1 MIFMVPYS
9 CTMKNSA
16 LNTWLIEIISALLIL
31 LFVYTGISKL
41 HEQDTFRIVLSKSP
55 LIGSYAHIF
64 AWLLSLIELSTGLL
78 LLFPFTRKLGLQI
91 ALILMCL
98 FTGYIAYMI
107 LFTPKLPCSCGG
119 VLKQMTWKQHLP
131 FNICFTVLAAAGL
144 WLYQKNKFFIAIDR
158 ISRTP
163 V

>member
-1 MIFMVPYS
+1 MIFIAPYS

-55 LIGSYAHIF
+55 LIESHAHIF
-64 AWLLSLIELSTGLL
+64 AWLLPLTELSTGLL
-78 LLFPFTRKLGLQI
+78 LLFPFTRKLGIVI

-107 LFTPKLPCSCGG
+107 LFTSKLPCSCGG
-119 VLKQMTWKQHLP
+119 VLQQMTWKQHLL

-144 WLYQKNKFFIAIDR
+144 RLYKKNKFLLQ
-158 ISRTP
+158 
-163 V
+163 